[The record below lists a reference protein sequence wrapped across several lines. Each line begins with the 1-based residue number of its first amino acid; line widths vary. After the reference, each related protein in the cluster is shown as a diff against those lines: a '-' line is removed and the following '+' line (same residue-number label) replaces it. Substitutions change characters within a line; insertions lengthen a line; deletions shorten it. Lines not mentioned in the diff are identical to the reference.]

1 MEPRSNAP
9 ARAETGLRAARRALP
24 AAVALAAAVAPAACS
39 SDGDPVAPEAR
50 VAGSYEATTWT
61 MASDIGTFD
70 LLAAGS
76 SLTLDLRADGTTAG
90 TFRTV
95 ADAAPGVT
103 DRTVDLAGTW
113 ILGDDDVVTFTMDGD
128 TYVRFVDW
136 RYGAGRLESAFSIGG
151 WTTTT
156 ILRRE

>member
-1 MEPRSNAP
+1 
-9 ARAETGLRAARRALP
+9 
-24 AAVALAAAVAPAACS
+24 
-39 SDGDPVAPEAR
+39 
-50 VAGSYEATTWT
+50 

-70 LLAAGS
+70 LLASGS
-76 SLTLDLRADGTTAG
+76 FLTLELRADGTTAG
-90 TFRTV
+90 TFHTE

-113 ILGDDDVVTFTMDGD
+113 ELGAGDVVTFTMDGD

-136 RYGAGRLESAFSIGG
+136 QYGAGRLESEFSIGG

-156 ILRRE
+156 VLRRE